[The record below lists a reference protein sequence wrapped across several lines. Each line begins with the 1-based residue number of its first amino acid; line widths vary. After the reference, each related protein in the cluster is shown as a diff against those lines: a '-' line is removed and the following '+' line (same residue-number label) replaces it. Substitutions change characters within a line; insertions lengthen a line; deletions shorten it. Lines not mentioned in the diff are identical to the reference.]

1 MFVWTIEAGVY
12 SRSTAK
18 TFSPP
23 LWNLGK
29 VILLSL
35 VSASV
40 HERFD
45 RRPTPPHPLP
55 DIKHFEEALDQ
66 NDQDLLQVQSKDLLV
81 RQKKTSLLLNSLTK
95 KKNHCSNSTNH
106 HALNANVSTTC
117 PRPRTQRQSGCSLP
131 LLRHAQ
137 FIKTHRTAIN
147 ENKPIDCARCRS
159 CDGSV
164 ETSQSTKQN
173 VAAVFFVHFK
183 TTHETWIQ

>member
-1 MFVWTIEAGVY
+1 M
-12 SRSTAK
+12 
-18 TFSPP
+18 
-23 LWNLGK
+23 
-29 VILLSL
+29 LSL

-55 DIKHFEEALDQ
+55 DIKHFEKALDQ
-66 NDQDLLQVQSKDLLV
+66 TCQDLLQVQSKDLFV
-81 RQKKTSLLLNSLTK
+81 RQKKTSVLLNFTLPLSVQ
-95 KKNHCSNSTNH
+95 KKNQCSYPTNH

-173 VAAVFFVHFK
+173 IAAVFFVHFK
-183 TTHETWIQ
+183 TTHET